1 MKIILA
7 VIRDTDE
14 TQLVE
19 KLLEFGIRVT
29 RMSST
34 GGFLHRGNVT
44 LMIGVEEDKLEMVMD
59 LVKKTCTVAEGF
71 ENRAVLFVLNAI
83 DFHKV

>member
-14 TQLVE
+14 AQLVE
-19 KLLEFGIRVT
+19 SMLQLGVRVT

-34 GGFLHRGNVT
+34 GGFLRRGNVT
-44 LMIGVEEDKLEMVMD
+44 LMIGVEEGKIPTVMD
-59 LVKKTCTVAEGF
+59 LVKKTCTAAEGF

>member
-14 TQLVE
+14 VQMVE
-19 KLLEFGIRVT
+19 KLVERDYRVT
-29 RMSST
+29 RMAST

-44 LMIGVEEDKLEMVMD
+44 IMIGVEEDD
-59 LVKKTCTVAEGF
+59 LQPAIDLIKQITTPAEGF